1 MHASVAHTHTH
12 RQLEQ
17 SGDTTHTNA
26 YFIIFI
32 YIDVGVAVAVAVQP
46 RPAPFV
52 LFTTGI
58 FASLLLLPV
67 IIVSFVFVSCLLPS
81 FSFHTH
87 IFVLFATSLSLSCCL
102 CYSHCTRA
110 SLSLPLP
117 LPLCV
122 RACVCLRVFPPDFCC
137 LFLLTSSSSPH
148 HPLRLRRSRFTRSL
162 VGYKFLKFF
171 SSYFFFTHRRTLF
184 QREKRVFPDV
194 RQAGSACMLLLACL
208 QLGMRVPL
216 EFEKS
221 NENKTGTHSLSISLM
236 WIQFVDDIVKV
247 VCVLW
252 SERGVCTMLFG
263 VSQEKLN
270 SSNNNNNYKALNV
283 Q

>member
-1 MHASVAHTHTH
+1 M
-12 RQLEQ
+12 EQ

-32 YIDVGVAVAVAVQP
+32 YIDVGVAVAIAVAVAVAVQP

-58 FASLLLLPV
+58 FASLLLLLPV

-110 SLSLPLP
+110 SLSV
-117 LPLCV
+117 PLCV

-137 LFLLTSSSSPH
+137 LFLLTSSSPH

-171 SSYFFFTHRRTLF
+171 SSYFFFTRRRTLF

-194 RQAGSACMLLLACL
+194 RQAAHACFFLL
-208 QLGMRVPL
+208 VY
-216 EFEKS
+216 S
-221 NENKTGTHSLSISLM
+221 
-236 WIQFVDDIVKV
+236 
-247 VCVLW
+247 
-252 SERGVCTMLFG
+252 
-263 VSQEKLN
+263 
-270 SSNNNNNYKALNV
+270 
-283 Q
+283 